1 MKLVTQ
7 DYGCGTSSS
16 ILDYGTDKV
25 VIVSEEKFDHVF
37 EEEDDLLFIGHDFL
51 FFLWDS
57 EEKLKKWMIRKDKWE
72 HWVWCFERI
81 DAIVPQWQQKSHYSL
96 SIANQFCKRILACDE
111 DDCDKY
117 GFDWLPQ
124 WASCRFYN
132 ERTDLPESDNFLF
145 SGQAG
150 KPEYHMRN
158 ELLDSIMQ
166 DSNLSSRLLLTNTSR
181 SMNWDEYVSNLM
193 KFKTVLN
200 PVGILKGLNTRAY
213 ETLYSGRIL
222 LQHTVGEYKRHE
234 KMLRNNSGI
243 LFFRNFDDLKEKLD
257 LLQNTV
263 TDSELSY
270 TTNSLNVRMKQI
282 GAW

>member
-1 MKLVTQ
+1 
-7 DYGCGTSSS
+7 
-16 ILDYGTDKV
+16 
-25 VIVSEEKFDHVF
+25 
-37 EEEDDLLFIGHDFL
+37 
-51 FFLWDS
+51 
-57 EEKLKKWMIRKDKWE
+57 
-72 HWVWCFERI
+72 
-81 DAIVPQWQQKSHYSL
+81 
-96 SIANQFCKRILACDE
+96 
-111 DDCDKY
+111 
-117 GFDWLPQ
+117 
-124 WASCRFYN
+124 
-132 ERTDLPESDNFLF
+132 
-145 SGQAG
+145 
-150 KPEYHMRN
+150 
-158 ELLDSIMQ
+158 
-166 DSNLSSRLLLTNTSR
+166 
-181 SMNWDEYVSNLM
+181 MNWDEYVSNLM